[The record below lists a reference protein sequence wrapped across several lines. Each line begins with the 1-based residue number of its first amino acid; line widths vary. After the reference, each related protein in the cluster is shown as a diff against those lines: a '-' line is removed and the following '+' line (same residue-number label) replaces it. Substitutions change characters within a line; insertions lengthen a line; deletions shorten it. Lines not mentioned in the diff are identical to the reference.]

1 MLILRKEGIIM
12 SLFLAP
18 IHKLMYQ
25 KIHFLDDLTRAV
37 AEEGIIDEADKCLG
51 KVERGELAEVIDHNN
66 IHGWLNEQVILTE
79 KRFAYV
85 VESLLA
91 TKVPLEEILEKMREA
106 GKEEGFSG
114 NAKEAFMAI
123 NSCFLDGMP
132 CDRVLLPQVMED
144 EHMTWI
150 ITKDV
155 HSAYWQD
162 KSLYHKLRDA
172 WTEGLLKESLYS
184 YHRENDEVIVKRK
197 DSK

>member
-18 IHKLMYQ
+18 IHKQMYQ

-37 AEEGIIDEADKCLG
+37 AEETIIEEADKRLG

-85 VESLLA
+85 VESMLA
-91 TKVPLEEILEKMREA
+91 TKMPREEILEKMREA
-106 GKEEGFSG
+106 GKKEGFSG

-123 NSCFLDGMP
+123 NRCFLDGMP
-132 CDRVLLPQVMED
+132 CDRVLLPQVME
-144 EHMTWI
+144 ENLMIWT

-155 HSAYWQD
+155 HSEFWKD
-162 KSLYHKLRDA
+162 KNLYHKLRDA
-172 WTEGLLKESLYS
+172 WTEGLLLESSYF
-184 YHRENDEVIVKRK
+184 YHRADNEVLVKRK